1 MSAFNLVLTTNLNKI
16 YTDGEVGTL
25 LEQYPELWR
34 DELGT
39 FNKFKVDLRL
49 KDNAVPKFFKPRTV
63 SFALKDKVEA
73 ELDRLVSLGI
83 LVPVNHSNYATPV
96 VPVLKENGQVK
107 IAGDYSVTLNKDL
120 LVDKYPL
127 PRIEEVFAK
136 LGGGEKY
143 TKLHLK
149 NAYNQYVLNEPSQE
163 LTTINTSKGLFK
175 YTRMVYGLA
184 SAPAIFQKSMETVLS
199 GIEGVSCWYDDICIT
214 GPNKAT
220 HLARLREVLHRLN
233 SSGLRLQK
241 DKCEF
246 FKDSVTYLGYVID
259 KNGLQTCPKKVE
271 AILKAPEP
279 KNVTEV
285 KRFLGVVNYYR
296 NFIPNASAVMSPL
309 HELLKAGAAWQW
321 GARQRQAVAA
331 VRRELASERVLA
343 HFNPAA
349 QLVLAVDAGPHGLG
363 AVLLQRAQDGSE
375 RPLAY
380 GSRSLNASERNYSQ
394 IQKEATAIIFGV
406 KRFHQYLYGR
416 SDPFILQT
424 DHRPLVSIFNKNSGI
439 SVTTALRLQRYAII
453 LSAYNYVIQYT
464 SSANNVV
471 ADFFSRAPVSE
482 TVSDSDGEFDMYTSL
497 KFLDES
503 TPAVLLND
511 IRRATDNDEV
521 LKIVIKYM
529 QHGWPRSVHC
539 QSVLPYFRCKA
550 DLQYEKGYLLRG
562 HKVIIPSSLRERMLV
577 ELHSTHL
584 GVVKMKCNA
593 RARMWW
599 PGIDADIERCVGACG
614 TCVSVRAAPPRE
626 PPAPWP
632 RPAGPWQRVHIDY
645 MSLGQSV
652 YLVVVDSY
660 SKWVECLLMNNG
672 TSTSALISKLKY
684 LFSVFGICNTLVSD
698 NDAKIN
704 SSQFREFCSN
714 NGIKYMTSPIYHP
727 ASNGQAENAVRM
739 CKKMIKC
746 AIGENLP
753 QKIISERLLDYVFV
767 YRNTEHC
774 STGEPPA
781 KLMFGRNLRSRLDL
795 ILPKEDKSCVNE
807 QPISKRK
814 FNEGSSVTANR
825 SAQYQSVSMPLAFP
839 SPTVHTEAPVPS
851 AVAGDPPVEQI
862 VEKEGHVECCERG
875 ISDPNTSDHP
885 DPLTSYTTAAY
896 GSHQNVLLRL
906 DTMGR
911 PPSSTGSYATIASLH
926 KFPFGSRRS
935 PSPYATTHIGEHVYA
950 KPESRVSYY
959 AASNLTH
966 VSQPTRLTISP
977 AAARPTPALGPHN
990 AIMPPS
996 PASISTCSNSLFG
1009 QSKRR
1014 TNSMPTTNTLK
1025 DRITDPAEQLRHL
1038 TAPRANIRLEILV
1051 HEGTFG
1057 RVYKGVFKR
1066 GDTYEEVLVK
1076 TVSDNASAM
1085 QAALLVAEGLR
1096 LYGLSH
1102 ANVLAPAAAC
1112 AEEARRPLL
1121 VYVCASHSSNL
1132 KRFLTSCRLGQQ
1144 AAPATRELVELGA
1157 QVACGLSYLHVQRLI
1172 HADVAARNCV
1182 VDEKLRLKLADNG
1195 LSRDLFPEEYH
1206 CLGDNEN
1213 RPVKWMAP
1221 ETILQC
1227 QYTSASDVWSLGVT
1241 LWELATLGAPP
1252 LAELDAADVGAFLS
1266 GGYRP
1271 AQPHNCPDELYGL
1284 MSWCWTSAA
1293 AGRPTA
1299 PQLLAALHDFRQA
1312 LNTYI

>member
-1 MSAFNLVLTTNLNKI
+1 MAFLGNLATFDHKSCEWDIFKGRLLQFVKVNKVEED
-16 YTDGEVGTL
+16 Y
-25 LEQYPELWR
+25 
-34 DELGT
+34 
-39 FNKFKVDLRL
+39 
-49 KDNAVPKFFKPRTV
+49 
-63 SFALKDKVEA
+63 KVEA

-107 IAGDYSVTLNKDL
+107 IAEDYSVTLNKDL

-143 TKLHLK
+143 TKLDLK

-163 LTTINTSKGLFK
+163 ITTINTSKGLFK

-271 AILKAPEP
+271 AILNAPEP

-343 HFNPAA
+343 HFDPAA

-375 RPLAY
+375 GPLAY

-424 DHRPLVSIFNKNSGI
+424 DHRPLVSIFNQNSGI

-471 ADFFSRAPVSE
+471 ADYFSRAPVVE
-482 TVSDSDGEFDMYTSL
+482 TVSDSDREFDMYTYL

-503 TPAVLLND
+503 TPAVLLDD
-511 IRRATDNDEV
+511 IKRATDNDEV
-521 LKIVIKYM
+521 MKIVIKYM

-550 DLQYEKGYLLRG
+550 DLQYENGYLLRG

-577 ELHSTHL
+577 ELHSTHM

-599 PGIDADIERCVGACG
+599 PGIDADIERCVGACS

-660 SKWVECLLMNNG
+660 SKWVEL
-672 TSTSALISKLKY
+672 
-684 LFSVFGICNTLVSD
+684 
-698 NDAKIN
+698 
-704 SSQFREFCSN
+704 
-714 NGIKYMTSPIYHP
+714 
-727 ASNGQAENAVRM
+727 
-739 CKKMIKC
+739 
-746 AIGENLP
+746 
-753 QKIISERLLDYVFV
+753 
-767 YRNTEHC
+767 
-774 STGEPPA
+774 
-781 KLMFGRNLRSRLDL
+781 
-795 ILPKEDKSCVNE
+795 
-807 QPISKRK
+807 
-814 FNEGSSVTANR
+814 
-825 SAQYQSVSMPLAFP
+825 
-839 SPTVHTEAPVPS
+839 HTEAPVPS
-851 AVAGDPPVEQI
+851 AVAADPPVEQI
-862 VEKEGHVECCERG
+862 VEEEGHVECYLQTFRAEE
-875 ISDPNTSDHP
+875 
-885 DPLTSYTTAAY
+885 
-896 GSHQNVLLRL
+896 
-906 DTMGR
+906 
-911 PPSSTGSYATIASLH
+911 SS
-926 KFPFGSRRS
+926 
-935 PSPYATTHIGEHVYA
+935 
-950 KPESRVSYY
+950 
-959 AASNLTH
+959 
-966 VSQPTRLTISP
+966 
-977 AAARPTPALGPHN
+977 
-990 AIMPPS
+990 
-996 PASISTCSNSLFG
+996 
-1009 QSKRR
+1009 
-1014 TNSMPTTNTLK
+1014 
-1025 DRITDPAEQLRHL
+1025 
-1038 TAPRANIRLEILV
+1038 
-1051 HEGTFG
+1051 
-1057 RVYKGVFKR
+1057 
-1066 GDTYEEVLVK
+1066 
-1076 TVSDNASAM
+1076 
-1085 QAALLVAEGLR
+1085 
-1096 LYGLSH
+1096 
-1102 ANVLAPAAAC
+1102 ANV
-1112 AEEARRPLL
+1112 
-1121 VYVCASHSSNL
+1121 
-1132 KRFLTSCRLGQQ
+1132 
-1144 AAPATRELVELGA
+1144 
-1157 QVACGLSYLHVQRLI
+1157 
-1172 HADVAARNCV
+1172 
-1182 VDEKLRLKLADNG
+1182 
-1195 LSRDLFPEEYH
+1195 
-1206 CLGDNEN
+1206 
-1213 RPVKWMAP
+1213 
-1221 ETILQC
+1221 
-1227 QYTSASDVWSLGVT
+1227 
-1241 LWELATLGAPP
+1241 
-1252 LAELDAADVGAFLS
+1252 
-1266 GGYRP
+1266 
-1271 AQPHNCPDELYGL
+1271 
-1284 MSWCWTSAA
+1284 
-1293 AGRPTA
+1293 
-1299 PQLLAALHDFRQA
+1299 
-1312 LNTYI
+1312 